1 MNTKN
6 DDRRVRKTKKALRQG
21 LSELLLK
28 KNIKDISV
36 RELTDY
42 VDIHRGTF
50 YLHYRDIYDLYAQ
63 IEAETAQEV
72 KGILERYTP
81 EEVAGNP
88 FPMILT
94 LIEYIAENVSLCR
107 MMLSQNGNMS
117 FTKELSDIIY
127 QKCIH
132 DWMAL
137 FKESTMEQREF
148 YGAYVVSGCIGV
160 LRKWLDSGMAQTP
173 ERVATIIEKITVQG
187 MKFLC
192 QPLAAE

>member
-81 EEVAGNP
+81 EEVAGTP

-127 QKCIH
+127 QKCTTTGWPCLKRAPWNSVNFMGLMWFP
-132 DWMAL
+132 D
-137 FKESTMEQREF
+137 
-148 YGAYVVSGCIGV
+148 VSGCCA
-160 LRKWLDSGMAQTP
+160 SGWIPAWP
-173 ERVATIIEKITVQG
+173 R
-187 MKFLC
+187 
-192 QPLAAE
+192 PLSEWPPLLKRSPSRG

>member
-6 DDRRVRKTKKALRQG
+6 DDRRVRKTKKALRKG

-81 EEVAGNP
+81 EEVA
-88 FPMILT
+88 T
-94 LIEYIAENVSLCR
+94 LQKIMLVQDQGEQQVYGKTGTGFGETGWFVGFTQENGQKTYFAVSKMHPR
-107 MMLSQNGNMS
+107 
-117 FTKELSDIIY
+117 
-127 QKCIH
+127 
-132 DWMAL
+132 
-137 FKESTMEQREF
+137 
-148 YGAYVVSGCIGV
+148 
-160 LRKWLDSGMAQTP
+160 LDGL
-173 ERVATIIEKITVQG
+173 V
-187 MKFLC
+187 
-192 QPLAAE
+192 

>member
-81 EEVAGNP
+81 EEGAGTP

-160 LRKWLDSGMAQTP
+160 LRKWLDTGMAQTP

>member
-72 KGILERYTP
+72 KGSVERYTP
-81 EEVAGNP
+81 EEVAGTP

-160 LRKWLDSGMAQTP
+160 LRKWLDTGMAQTP

>member
-81 EEVAGNP
+81 EEVAGTP

-160 LRKWLDSGMAQTP
+160 LRKWLDTGMAQTP

>member
-81 EEVAGNP
+81 EEVAGTP

-160 LRKWLDSGMAQTP
+160 LRKWLDTGMAQTP
-173 ERVATIIEKITVQG
+173 ERVATIIEKITGQG

>member
-1 MNTKN
+1 MNKKI

-21 LSELLLK
+21 LAELLLK

-72 KGILERYTP
+72 KDILERFTP
-81 EEVAGNP
+81 QEVAGKP
-88 FPMILT
+88 FPVILA
-94 LIEYIAENVSLCR
+94 LIEYIADNVSLCR
-107 MMLSQNGNMS
+107 MMLSQNGDMS
-117 FTKELSDIIY
+117 FAEELSDIIY

-137 FKESTMEQREF
+137 FGESTAEQREF
-148 YGAYVVSGCIGV
+148 YGAYMVSGCIGV
-160 LRKWLDSGMAQTP
+160 LRRWMETGMAQTP
-173 ERVATIIEKITVQG
+173 EQVATLIEKISTQG
-187 MKFLC
+187 LQFLGKC
-192 QPLAAE
+192 GG

>member
-6 DDRRVRKTKKALRQG
+6 DDRRVRKAKKALRQG

-81 EEVAGNP
+81 EEVAGTP

-94 LIEYIAENVSLCR
+94 LIEYIAENVSL
-107 MMLSQNGNMS
+107 
-117 FTKELSDIIY
+117 
-127 QKCIH
+127 
-132 DWMAL
+132 
-137 FKESTMEQREF
+137 
-148 YGAYVVSGCIGV
+148 
-160 LRKWLDSGMAQTP
+160 
-173 ERVATIIEKITVQG
+173 
-187 MKFLC
+187 
-192 QPLAAE
+192 

>member
-1 MNTKN
+1 MEKTV
-6 DDRRVRKTKKALRQG
+6 DRRVRKTKNQLRQG
-21 LSELLLK
+21 LARLMLK
-28 KNIKDISV
+28 KSLKEITVK
-36 RELTDY
+36 ELTDL
-42 VDIHRGTF
+42 VDMNRGTF

-160 LRKWLDSGMAQTP
+160 LRKWLDTGMAQTP